1 MTGRDLDQVV
11 LRRAR
16 RGDAEAENQLLRKQ
30 LEEFKQGALHNAEVL
45 QRFNEREVALLSAD
59 GLPTLLNTIT
69 GTLRRSFQVDELSV
83 VIVDAEYDIRDLLEH
98 AGARA
103 EAYPDVRFVEDI
115 AELSPVY
122 NRLTGPALGPWVPY
136 EHGRIFTRPD
146 LRSVA
151 LLPMERRRMLIGSL
165 NLGSCEGDRFTRAQA
180 TDFLGRMA
188 TIAAVCLENA
198 VNHERLVLSGLT
210 DALTGL
216 YNRRYLTRRLEEEL
230 ARAQRYAQPL
240 SCLFADVDHFKRIND
255 TYGHAAGD
263 EVLRELAARVRCHLR
278 SSDVAVRY
286 GGEEFALLLPQTAAR
301 EAARIAERIRA
312 TVREEPVPTRAGP
325 IPVTVSIGV
334 AQARPELGQ
343 RRETVGTALL
353 AAADAALYQAK
364 DKGRDCVVLDR
375 AGGA

>member
-1 MTGRDLDQVV
+1 MSVRDVDETV

-16 RGDAEAENQLLRKQ
+16 RGDVEAENRLLRQQ
-30 LEEFKQGALHNAEVL
+30 LEEIKQGAMHNVEVL

-59 GLPTLLNTIT
+59 GLPTLLNTLT
-69 GTLRRSFQVDELSV
+69 GTLRRSFQIDELSV

-103 EAYPDVRFVEDI
+103 ETYPEVRFVEDI

-136 EHGRIFTRPD
+136 EHARIFKRQD

-165 NLGSCEGDRFTRAQA
+165 NFGSCEADRFTRAQA

-230 ARAQRYAQPL
+230 ARAQRYACA
-240 SCLFADVDHFKRIND
+240 SSRRACVV
-255 TYGHAAGD
+255 TC
-263 EVLRELAARVRCHLR
+263 ARRMSRC
-278 SSDVAVRY
+278 A
-286 GGEEFALLLPQTAAR
+286 TAAR
-301 EAARIAERIRA
+301 SSRCCCRRPQRARRRA
-312 TVREEPVPTRAGP
+312 SPNAC
-325 IPVTVSIGV
+325 
-334 AQARPELGQ
+334 ARPFARSRWQ
-343 RRETVGTALL
+343 RAPARSQSPCRSVSRRR
-353 AAADAALYQAK
+353 
-364 DKGRDCVVLDR
+364 GRS
-375 AGGA
+375 